1 MAIVSQL
8 SAVQQSEA
16 LLHHDKEYLSRQVG
30 DLTQKVSLAEERVGG
45 MHEEVLAAGQ
55 SREDM
60 LKQLIKSRWVVSMRW
75 VYM

>member
-1 MAIVSQL
+1 MRERESHSFDIVLQL

-30 DLTQKVSLAEERVGG
+30 DLTQKVGLAEERMEG
-45 MHEEVLAAGQ
+45 MREEVLAAGQ

-60 LKQLIKSRWVVSMRW
+60 LKQLMKCR
-75 VYM
+75 